1 MTVFRATALALAALA
16 IAAFAWIG
24 YRATDPANQRYCAW
38 LRYESSAAIMCSD
51 KKASKDS
58 FRLVYVEHGKVG
70 TLP

>member
-1 MTVFRATALALAALA
+1 MSAFRVAALLLAALA
-16 IAAFAWIG
+16 IAAAGWIG
-24 YRATDPANQRYCAW
+24 YRATDPANQRYCAS